1 MYGEHEAAALVEDVG
16 VAGVDGEGLVHGGK
30 GKVEVGLGDGE
41 EDVGEDF
48 ESADELR
55 MQIRN
60 YISKYEDAWL
70 NIFTTDDPQFQ
81 DT

>member
-1 MYGEHEAAALVEDVG
+1 MRHPTRSASTESDTLVGSGVRQADEDI
-16 VAGVDGEGLVHGGK
+16 
-30 GKVEVGLGDGE
+30 
-41 EDVGEDF
+41 

-55 MQIRN
+55 MQMRK
-60 YISKYEDAWL
+60 YISKYEDDWF